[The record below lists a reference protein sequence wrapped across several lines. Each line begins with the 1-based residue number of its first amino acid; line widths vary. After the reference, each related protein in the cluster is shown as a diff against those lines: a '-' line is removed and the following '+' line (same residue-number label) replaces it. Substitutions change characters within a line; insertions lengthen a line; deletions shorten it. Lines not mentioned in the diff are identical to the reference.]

1 MRVDELLSR
10 LEGVRGSNG
19 QWTARCP
26 AHEDRQASLTI
37 ATGRD
42 GALLLTCW
50 AGCELDA
57 IVRAVRADVSDLF
70 PDSHERQRAALTNG
84 SPRPSLAAMTLPTD
98 REVVQYAE
106 RLQRSP
112 EQLRVIFDA
121 KGWRAGTCAVLEL
134 GLVGDRVSIPV
145 RDPSTH
151 ALRNLLRYSVNGRGR
166 GPKMLAE
173 SGFPRVPLYALVDDD
188 GPVWIVEGEA
198 DAISVASVG
207 LNVIGAPGA
216 SAKAHGEWLELVRGR
231 DVIVCFDHDDA
242 GRKAAARW
250 ARAAHNRG
258 GRVHV
263 AVWPDGTPDKYDVG
277 ELVLK
282 HRDAP
287 AEARAALLELAADAH
302 VYELPVERTAPPL
315 GEPLSDDAIAAISAG
330 ELITRTVASTRSKRV
345 VWLWRDRIPR
355 GRVGIVYGPPGQG
368 KSTLLALIIA
378 DVTRAGGRVLIASAE
393 DDIETAIRPRL
404 IAHDAD
410 LERVTLLSTKAS
422 EGETTLS
429 LPRDLPALGE
439 QMQGHSLVLIDP
451 LSAHQGED
459 VNTWQEASVRALIF
473 APLMWHAKRADCAV
487 VAIMHLNKMQGGDPL
502 SRISGS
508 GGYGGAARFAFL
520 LGSHPGDVG
529 KDDPRLVLVHV
540 KASEGAKRR
549 ALTFRRTIAHVHD
562 EGVEL
567 ETPLLE
573 LVRDDEQL
581 SAEAVLAVTDP
592 DEQGAFTQAVE
603 WLRYEL
609 SDGPKLSKR
618 LLSTA
623 RERGDFGER
632 TLRRAKGVLD
642 IRSERSQE
650 GWLWVPPTTWA

>member
-1 MRVDELLSR
+1 VRV
-10 LEGVRGSNG
+10 V
-19 QWTARCP
+19 
-26 AHEDRQASLTI
+26 
-37 ATGRD
+37 
-42 GALLLTCW
+42 
-50 AGCELDA
+50 
-57 IVRAVRADVSDLF
+57 
-70 PDSHERQRAALTNG
+70 
-84 SPRPSLAAMTLPTD
+84 
-98 REVVQYAE
+98 
-106 RLQRSP
+106 
-112 EQLRVIFDA
+112 
-121 KGWRAGTCAVLEL
+121 
-134 GLVGDRVSIPV
+134 
-145 RDPSTH
+145 
-151 ALRNLLRYSVNGRGR
+151 
-166 GPKMLAE
+166 
-173 SGFPRVPLYALVDDD
+173 
-188 GPVWIVEGEA
+188 
-198 DAISVASVG
+198 
-207 LNVIGAPGA
+207 
-216 SAKAHGEWLELVRGR
+216 
-231 DVIVCFDHDDA
+231 
-242 GRKAAARW
+242 
-250 ARAAHNRG
+250 
-258 GRVHV
+258 
-263 AVWPDGTPDKYDVG
+263 VWPDGTPDKYDVG
-277 ELVLK
+277 ELVLEQ
-282 HRDAP
+282 RDAP
-287 AEARAALLELAADAH
+287 AVARARLLALAADAIE
-302 VYELPVERTAPPL
+302 YELPIERTSPPL
-315 GEPLSDDAIAAISAG
+315 GEPLSDESIAAISAG

-410 LERVTLLSTKAS
+410 LELVTLLSTKAS

-439 QMQGHSLVLIDP
+439 QMQGHALVLIDP
-451 LSAHQGED
+451 LSAHQGDD

-487 VAIMHLNKMQGGDPL
+487 VAIMHLNKMSGGDPL

-549 ALTFRRTIAHVHD
+549 ALTFRRTIAHVTD

-573 LVRDDEQL
+573 LVRDNEQL
-581 SAEAVLAVTDP
+581 SPEAVLAVTDP

-609 SDGPKLSKR
+609 TDGPKLSKR
-618 LLSTA
+618 LLATA